1 GSAAL
6 LQGQSTS
13 SCLRSWQYLVRGRE
27 GVSDG
32 RGDGCGQVAA
42 GGRDDE
48 NDYEV
53 EVGVHHLALAGFSR
67 SLQNHCSC
75 LCCSLGGD
83 VAYCGSG
90 FCHSVLTFWDFLRLV
105 SHWMLLLCWV
115 CP

>member
-1 GSAAL
+1 GYAAL
-6 LQGQSTS
+6 LQGQSTL
-13 SCLRSWQYLVRGRE
+13 SCLRSWQYLVRGHE
-27 GVSDG
+27 AVSDG
-32 RGDGCGQVAA
+32 HGDGCGHVAA
-42 GGRDDE
+42 VGWDDE

-90 FCHSVLTFWDFLRLV
+90 FCRSVLTFWDFLRLV

>member
-6 LQGQSTS
+6 LQGQSTL
-13 SCLRSWQYLVRGRE
+13 SCLHSWQYLVHGHE
-27 GVSDG
+27 AASDG
-32 RGDGCGQVAA
+32 HEDGCGQVAVA
-42 GGRDDE
+42 GRRDE
-48 NDYEV
+48 KDYEV
-53 EVGVHHLALAGFSR
+53 EEEVHRLALAGFSR

-90 FCHSVLTFWDFLRLV
+90 FCHSAWTFWDFLRRV

>member
-6 LQGQSTS
+6 LQGQSTL
-13 SCLRSWQYLVRGRE
+13 SCLHSWQYLVHGHE
-27 GVSDG
+27 AVSDG
-32 RGDGCGQVAA
+32 RGDDCGQVAA
-42 GGRDDE
+42 VSRGDE

-53 EVGVHHLALAGFSR
+53 EVGVHRLALAGFSR

-75 LCCSLGGD
+75 LYCSLGGD

-90 FCHSVLTFWDFLRLV
+90 FYHSVLTFWDFLRLV

-115 CP
+115 SP